1 MKNII
6 KVVIYDFKRFF
17 YGSIWK
23 YSALFIYVFFS
34 SEAFYRKINRLI
46 LEHKINADVSVM
58 DCFIYI
64 FRGVRK
70 LMSDNAFDFD
80 IPVNFILLNLFFI
93 FLVGNYITKDIN
105 GGGEQILIKTGS
117 RHIWW
122 VSKCITCFIGNL
134 ITYLVIIIAVTA
146 SGIIN
151 GATMGLGLNDGV
163 LKVIYSADNIGQ
175 CKRVNIY
182 ICFIL
187 FIAIFTISLLQM
199 FIELIFNSVMAV
211 IFIMADYIISI
222 YFVKEIFIGNQLML
236 LRYNYIAPDGIS
248 CYNSLIYDVL
258 LISVCIICGCI
269 ISKKK
274 EFY

>member
-34 SEAFYRKINRLI
+34 SETFYRKINRLI

-64 FRGVRK
+64 FRGVRR
-70 LMSDNAFDFD
+70 LISDNAFDFD

-93 FLVGNYITKDIN
+93 FLVGNCITKDIN

-134 ITYLVIIIAVTA
+134 ITYLVIMIAVIA

-151 GATMGLGLNDGV
+151 GATMGLSLNDGV
-163 LKVIYSADNIGQ
+163 LKVIYNADNIGQ
-175 CKRVNIY
+175 FKQINIY
-182 ICFIL
+182 ICFIF

-199 FIELIFNSVMAV
+199 FIELIFNSIMAV
-211 IFIMADYIISI
+211 IFIMANYVISI

-236 LRYNYIAPDGIS
+236 LRYNYIAHDGIS
-248 CYNSLIYDVL
+248 YYNALIYDVL
-258 LISVCIICGCI
+258 LISVCIICGCM